1 MVLAISVKD
10 DIPLNLRSVQ
20 RLLTMAANHYDERVE
35 RLGKDTILDG
45 DCYYSSWPPLP
56 GTNTAITVQDK
67 YFRLL
72 TYGMVSDALRG
83 VVQFYLAHSR
93 QDGEL
98 TALINVP
105 RSVGSRPAELVVV
118 GFVTLLQ
125 DHEPPISEQG
135 SLYAARCMPPRE
147 SM

>member
-20 RLLTMAANHYDERVE
+20 RLLTMAANHYNEKVD
-35 RLGKDTILDG
+35 RLGKNTILDG
-45 DCYYSSWPPLP
+45 DCYYNSWPHLP
-56 GTNTAITVQDK
+56 GINTAITVQDK

-83 VVQFYLAHSR
+83 VVQFYLEHPR

-98 TALINVP
+98 TALIKVP

-125 DHEPPISEQG
+125 DHEPPISEKG
-135 SLYAARCMPPRE
+135 SLYATRCMPPRE
-147 SM
+147 SV